1 MTSSPQGQGHLA
13 ALFLQWSLLL
23 AILAAMQVPKHMSF
37 AAASSALAAPAK
49 LQACHYTVFCGCS
62 EVEHQLEGTGPWQLP
77 DGSDDIE
84 LIHVPGHTEG
94 SLCLLYKPEKAL
106 FTGDHL
112 NYRAALGRL
121 NCSRWVLRCAL
132 GAE

>member
-1 MTSSPQGQGHLA
+1 
-13 ALFLQWSLLL
+13 
-23 AILAAMQVPKHMSF
+23 MQAPKHMGF
-37 AAASSALAAPAK
+37 AAASSALAAPVK
-49 LQACHYTVFCGCS
+49 LQACQQTVLCGCS

-121 NCSRWVLRCAL
+121 NCSRWVQSGAL

>member
-1 MTSSPQGQGHLA
+1 M
-13 ALFLQWSLLL
+13 W
-23 AILAAMQVPKHMSF
+23 
-37 AAASSALAAPAK
+37 
-49 LQACHYTVFCGCS
+49 CGCS

-77 DGSDDIE
+77 DGSEDIE

-121 NCSRWVLRCAL
+121 NCSRWVQTCAL